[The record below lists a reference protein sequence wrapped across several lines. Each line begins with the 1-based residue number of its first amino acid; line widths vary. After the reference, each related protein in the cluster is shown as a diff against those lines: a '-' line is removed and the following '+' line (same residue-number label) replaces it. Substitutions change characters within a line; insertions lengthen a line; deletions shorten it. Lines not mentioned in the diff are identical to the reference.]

1 MIVFPAKVPQKS
13 WPFLPPPRS
22 SPVSDRVAQRVMK
35 SFHLALCLRV
45 LDPSVDQIDPLLDQ
59 IHTQASQAPSVGTA
73 PLRSPMIHEHG
84 VGHSVAGKCPSK
96 QSLLRIQS
104 RRPQAKQPHRLARA
118 VVQDRKRMTHAV
130 GTRERPLEFHLPQ
143 FVGLGSLEPLGRW
156 PLRLVRIQLAL
167 SSENSMHV
175 ETLKWIPSRSSNTWS
190 FLPPHPCRRLSST
203 TRCST
208 AAGVRRGLWRGR
220 RDRSCSPVT
229 FLASRYFFSQRYPVA
244 RTTKRIFWFIP
255 SITFQGIST
264 SYWKESVY
272 HPEV

>member
-73 PLRSPMIHEHG
+73 PLRGPMIHEHG

-104 RRPQAKQPHRLARA
+104 RRPQAKQPYRLARA

-156 PLRLVRIQLAL
+156 PLRLVRTQLAL
-167 SSENSMHV
+167 SSENSMH
-175 ETLKWIPSRSSNTWS
+175 
-190 FLPPHPCRRLSST
+190 
-203 TRCST
+203 
-208 AAGVRRGLWRGR
+208 R
-220 RDRSCSPVT
+220 RDT
-229 FLASRYFFSQRYPVA
+229 
-244 RTTKRIFWFIP
+244 
-255 SITFQGIST
+255 
-264 SYWKESVY
+264 
-272 HPEV
+272 